1 MLTAFLLRD
10 NQMKTIVFAASKGG
24 AGKTTLA
31 WNTAFEAAK
40 HGRTFLLD
48 LDPQRSIL
56 RLSESRSAHVE
67 AKDGDPALLDNGEGA
82 SISSVV
88 TQLKRSGQ
96 APDYLIADTP
106 GSFMTVIMD
115 AVEVA
120 DAIVIPIQPSPLDI
134 LAGEDLVLLAPLSG
148 KLSRMLFVVN
158 RVNGR
163 AKIDDVIERM
173 GELIVNPPVRV
184 NERMSYKRSLIQGL
198 TAPEYDPSTAAEVEA
213 LWTAIRTILDQG
225 DAL

>member
-1 MLTAFLLRD
+1 
-10 NQMKTIVFAASKGG
+10 MKTIIFAASKGG

-48 LDPQRSIL
+48 LDPQRSLI
-56 RLSESRSAHVE
+56 RLSEARSAHVE
-67 AKDGDPALLDNGEGA
+67 AADDNPALLDNGEGA
-82 SISSVV
+82 SVSSVV
-88 TQLKRSGQ
+88 TQLKRLRQ

-106 GSFMTVIMD
+106 GSFMNVILD

-120 DAIVIPIQPSPLDI
+120 DAIVIPLQPSPLDI
-134 LAGEDLVLLAPLSG
+134 IAGEDLVLLPTVSG
-148 KLSRMLFVVN
+148 RLARTLFVIN

-173 GELIVNPPVRV
+173 GDLIVNTPVRIH
-184 NERMSYKRSLIQGL
+184 ERMSYKRSLIQGL
-198 TAPEYDPSTAAEVEA
+198 TAPEYDPSTAEEVAA
-213 LWTAIRTILDQG
+213 LWASIRNILGQG
-225 DAL
+225 EAS